1 MKLLLLLA
9 TASLVLAA
17 GTKREKRQNNYY
29 GNYGGNYG
37 GNQGRANVQVTEIV
51 RTFGCPHHGR

>member
-17 GTKREKRQNNYY
+17 GTKREKRQINKVNKSLKKLKEAGIDYDFKITKKS
-29 GNYGGNYG
+29 G
-37 GNQGRANVQVTEIV
+37 
-51 RTFGCPHHGR
+51 